1 MKRKEKTYKL
11 KKSLG
16 LLETTF
22 YGVGIILGAG
32 IYAIVGEGAKV
43 AQGSLWISF
52 IIAAIIGSFTGLSY
66 AELASRY
73 PKDAAEYNYTK
84 KAFNRKY
91 LSFVV
96 AWIMVFVGIV
106 SAATVSLGFAGY
118 FTVLFGGPVVL
129 AAVGLILLMSLL
141 NWIGT
146 KESAKFNILSTLI
159 EMGGLVLIVLIGIS
173 ITGSEGL
180 HSSVLTLPETGF
192 AGILAAVG
200 LIFFAYIGFE
210 DMANMAE
217 EVKNPKKTI
226 PKALVISITITTILY
241 ILVSIFAVSSVGW
254 ETLAE
259 SKAPLAEVAQKGL
272 GQNGIILMSVI
283 ALFATANT
291 VLIILIVVS
300 RILYGL
306 SCQKVLPKVCSK
318 INGRGTPHY
327 SIILVC
333 LATIGFALIGNI
345 KTVASLTDIGIFIV
359 YIAINVSLIKIRL
372 SEKKTSGKHFRS
384 PLNIG
389 RFPLLA
395 LFGLVSAG
403 LMLFYFEP
411 LLLLGEVVVIVA
423 GFVVY
428 KAFNR

>member
-1 MKRKEKTYKL
+1 MHRNYKL
-11 KKSLG
+11 KRSLG
-16 LLETTF
+16 LLETSF
-22 YGVGIILGAG
+22 YGIGIILGAG
-32 IYAIVGEGAKV
+32 IYAIIGEGAGV

-52 IIAAIIGSFTGLSY
+52 IIAALIGGFTGLSY

-84 KAFNRKY
+84 KAFNKKT

-96 AWIMVFVGIV
+96 AWVMVFVGIV
-106 SAATVSLGFAGY
+106 SAAAVSLGFAGY
-118 FTVLFGGPVVL
+118 FSVLFGSPVILV
-129 AAVGLILLMSLL
+129 AVGLVLLLSLVSL
-141 NWIGT
+141 IGI
-146 KESAKFNILSTLI
+146 KESARFNVLATLI
-159 EMGGLVLIVLIGIS
+159 EMGGLVIIVLIGIQLA
-173 ITGSEGL
+173 GSQGI
-180 HSSVLTLPETGF
+180 SSDIFTLPETGF
-192 AGILAAVG
+192 AGIMAAVG

-210 DMANMAE
+210 NMANMAE

-226 PKALVISITITTILY
+226 PKALIISITVTTILY

-254 ETLAE
+254 ETLSE
-259 SKAPLAEVAQKGL
+259 SKAPLAEVAQRGL
-272 GQNGIILMSVI
+272 GQNGVVLMSVI

-306 SCQKVLPKVCSK
+306 SCQGVLPKLCSR
-318 INGRGTPHY
+318 INNRGTPHF
-327 SIILVC
+327 SILLVC
-333 LATIGFALIGNI
+333 IATVGFALIGNI
-345 KTVASLTDIGIFIV
+345 KTVASLTDVGIFIV
-359 YIAINVSLIKIRL
+359 YIVINLSLIKIRL
-372 SEKKTSGKHFRS
+372 SENKASKNHFRS

-411 LLLLGEVVVIVA
+411 LLLAGVTVVIA
-423 GFVVY
+423 IGFGVY
-428 KAFNR
+428 RLFNRI

>member
-1 MKRKEKTYKL
+1 MKGRHRNYKL

-22 YGVGIILGAG
+22 YGIGIILGAG
-32 IYAIVGEGAKV
+32 IYAIIGEGAGV

-84 KAFNRKY
+84 KAFNKRY
-91 LSFVV
+91 LAFVV

-118 FTVLFGGPVVL
+118 FAVLFGSPVVL
-129 AAVGLILLMSLL
+129 VAVALILLLSLL
-141 NWIGT
+141 SWIGI

-159 EMGGLVLIVLIGIS
+159 EMGGLVIIILIGIS
-173 ITGSEGL
+173 IAGSEGI
-180 HSSVLTLPETGF
+180 SSDILKMPDTGF
-192 AGILAAVG
+192 AGIMAAVG

-226 PKALVISITITTILY
+226 PKALVISIVITTVLY
-241 ILVSIFAVSSVGW
+241 ILVSIFAISSVGW
-254 ETLAE
+254 ETL
-259 SKAPLAEVAQKGL
+259 SKSDAPLATIAEKGL
-272 GQNGIILMSVI
+272 GQNGIVLMSVI

-306 SCQKVLPKVCSK
+306 SSQGVLAKACSAVGK
-318 INGRGTPHY
+318 RGTPHF
-327 SIILVC
+327 SILFVC
-333 LATIGFALIGNI
+333 FATIAFALIGNI
-345 KTVASLTDIGIFIV
+345 KTVASLTDVGIFIV
-359 YIAINVSLIKIRL
+359 YIAINISLIKIRM
-372 SEKKTSGKHFRS
+372 SEKKASKKHFRS
-384 PLNIG
+384 PVNIG

-395 LFGLVSAG
+395 LFGLMSAG
-403 LMLFYFEP
+403 FMLFYFEP
-411 LLLLGEVVVIVA
+411 VLLAGALVVIVV
-423 GFVVY
+423 GLSVY
-428 KAFNR
+428 KVFNR

>member
-11 KKSLG
+11 KRSLG
-16 LLETTF
+16 LLELTF
-22 YGVGIILGAG
+22 YGIGIILGAG
-32 IYAIVGEGAKV
+32 IYAILGHGAGV
-43 AQGSLWISF
+43 AQGGLWISF
-52 IIAAIIGSFTGLSY
+52 IIAAIIGSFTGLTY

-91 LSFVV
+91 LAFIV

-118 FTVLFGGPVVL
+118 FAVLFGSPIVL
-129 AAVGLILLMSLL
+129 VAVALILLLSLL
-141 NWIGT
+141 SWIGI
-146 KESAKFNILSTLI
+146 KESARFNILSTLI
-159 EMGGLVLIVLIGIS
+159 EMGGLVIVILIGIS
-173 ITGSEGL
+173 IAGSQGI
-180 HSSVLTLPETGF
+180 STDVLKMPETGF
-192 AGILAAVG
+192 AGIFAAVG

-254 ETLAE
+254 ETL
-259 SKAPLAEVAQKGL
+259 SKSDAPLTTIAEKGL
-272 GQNGIILMSVI
+272 GQNGVILMSVI

-306 SCQKVLPKVCSK
+306 SCQRVLSKKCSVVG
-318 INGRGTPHY
+318 NRGTPHF
-327 SIILVC
+327 SILLVC
-333 LATIGFALIGNI
+333 IVTIGFALIGNI
-345 KTVASLTDIGIFIV
+345 KTVASLTDVGIFIV
-359 YIAINVSLIKIRL
+359 YIAINASLIKIRL
-372 SEKKTSGKHFRS
+372 SEKKASKKHFRS
-384 PLNIG
+384 PVNIG

-395 LFGLVSAG
+395 LFGLLSAG
-403 LMLFYFEP
+403 FMLFYFEP
-411 LLLLGEVVVIVA
+411 LLLAGVLIVIAA
-423 GFVVY
+423 GLCVY
-428 KAFNR
+428 KVFNR

>member
-1 MKRKEKTYKL
+1 MKRKHKTYKL

-32 IYAIVGEGAKV
+32 IYAILGHGAGV
-43 AQGSLWISF
+43 AQGGLWISF
-52 IIAAIIGSFTGLSY
+52 IIAAIIGSFTGLTY

-73 PKDAAEYNYTK
+73 PKDAAEFNYTK

-91 LSFVV
+91 LAFIV
-96 AWIMVFVGIV
+96 AWIMIFVGIV

-118 FTVLFGGPVVL
+118 FAVLFGTPVVL
-129 AAVGLILLMSLL
+129 VAVALILLLSLL
-141 NWIGT
+141 SWIGI

-159 EMGGLVLIVLIGIS
+159 EMGGLVIVVLIGIS
-173 ITGSEGL
+173 IAGSDGI
-180 HSSVLTLPETGF
+180 STDVLKMPETGF

-254 ETLAE
+254 ETL
-259 SKAPLAEVAQKGL
+259 SKSDAPLTTIAEKGL
-272 GQNGIILMSVI
+272 GQNGIVLMSVI

-306 SCQKVLPKVCSK
+306 SCQGVLSKTCKVVGK
-318 INGRGTPHY
+318 RGTPHF
-327 SIILVC
+327 SILLVC
-333 LATIGFALIGNI
+333 IVTIGFALIGNI
-345 KTVASLTDIGIFIV
+345 KTVASLTDVGIFIV
-359 YIAINVSLIKIRL
+359 YIAINISLIKIRL
-372 SEKKTSGKHFRS
+372 SEKKASKKHFRS
-384 PLNIG
+384 PVNIG

-395 LFGLVSAG
+395 LFGLLSAG
-403 LMLFYFEP
+403 FMLFYFEP
-411 LLLLGEVVVIVA
+411 LFLA
-423 GFVVY
+423 GAITIIAVGFCVY
-428 KAFNR
+428 KVFNR